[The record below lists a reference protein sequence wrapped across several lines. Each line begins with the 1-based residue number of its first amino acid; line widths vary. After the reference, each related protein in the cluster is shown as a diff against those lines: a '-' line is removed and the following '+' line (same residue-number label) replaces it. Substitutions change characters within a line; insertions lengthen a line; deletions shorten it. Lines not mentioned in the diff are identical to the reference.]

1 MPDQSSQTGAVSPR
15 RRGRPVQIDHETRE
29 AMVLDAVGELLMQCR
44 LEDISMS
51 GIARKAGM
59 SKRTLYTI
67 FASREELLGATFA
80 RIGQRIFRPLAPEE
94 RDLPLVERLDK
105 LLTLNEMPQFEQ
117 GAVEVLRAVIAEAP
131 IHPGIARQWD
141 AEGRGALISYISAEL
156 ACAAESG
163 EVTLHEMTATEA
175 AELLVDMMMG
185 EVLHDLLIPNER
197 HLDACHAREDKQMR
211 RRRAIRVFLEG
222 VRVR

>member
-1 MPDQSSQTGAVSPR
+1 MPDHSSQSATVPPR
-15 RRGRPVQIDHETRE
+15 RRGRPVQIDQETRE
-29 AMVLDAVGELLMQCR
+29 AMVLDAVGELLLHCR

-80 RIGQRIFRPLAPEE
+80 RIGQRIFRPLAAHE
-94 RDLPLVERLDK
+94 RDLPLVERLNK
-105 LLTLNEMPQFEQ
+105 LMTLNEIPQFEQ

-156 ACAAESG
+156 AAATGNG
-163 EVTLHEMTATEA
+163 EVTLHDLTATEA
-175 AELLVDMMMG
+175 AEFLVDMVMG
-185 EVLHDLLIPNER
+185 ETLHELLTPGEAR
-197 HLDACHAREDKQMR
+197 RAGCDAREEKQLR
-211 RRRAIRVFLEG
+211 RQRAIRVFLEG
-222 VRVR
+222 IRVR

>member
-1 MPDQSSQTGAVSPR
+1 M
-15 RRGRPVQIDHETRE
+15 QIDHETRE
-29 AMVLDAVGELLMQCR
+29 AMVLDAVGELLTHCR

-51 GIARKAGM
+51 GIARKVGM

-80 RIGQRIFRPLAPEE
+80 RIGRRIFRPLESDE
-94 RDLPLVERLDK
+94 RGLPLSDRLDK
-105 LLTLNEMPQFEQ
+105 LLTLNEIPQFEQ

-141 AEGRGALISYISAEL
+141 AEGRGALIGYISAEL
-156 ACAAESG
+156 ACAAQAG
-163 EVTLHEMTATEA
+163 EVTLHEMAATEA
-175 AELLVDMMMG
+175 AELLVDMVMG
-185 EVLHDLLIPNER
+185 EVLHDLLNPHER
-197 HLDACHAREDKQMR
+197 HPDPCLPREDKQIR

-222 VRVR
+222 VRLR

>member
-1 MPDQSSQTGAVSPR
+1 MPDQSSQAGTVVPR
-15 RRGRPVQIDHETRE
+15 RRGRPVQIDQETRE
-29 AMVLDAVGELLMQCR
+29 AMVLDAVGELLLHCR

-80 RIGQRIFRPLAPEE
+80 RIGQRIFRPLAPDE
-94 RDLPLVERLDK
+94 RDLPLAERLDK
-105 LLTLNEMPQFEQ
+105 LLTVNEVPQFEQ

-131 IHPGIARQWD
+131 VHPGIARQWD

-156 ACAAESG
+156 ANAAQSG
-163 EVTLHEMTATEA
+163 EATLHEMSATDA

-185 EVLHDLLIPNER
+185 EVLHDLLVPNARVLEPC
-197 HLDACHAREDKQMR
+197 LAREDKQMR
-211 RRRAIRVFLEG
+211 RRRAVRVFLEG